1 LALSCFQRAFGFFR
15 VNAPTGDFMP
25 ANDNESNYKAFWALA
40 LLLLGGAGHEASAA
54 LITTGA
60 RITLS
65 PTTFALPIEVVDAVG
80 LTEWTL
86 DLTYDPT
93 DVLINTACDPFGGDP
108 YCSLNTGP
116 VTEGGFFADGAP
128 FNLLVPGVIALD
140 PLTLVQSGFLFGVHG
155 AFGGIPPGPSGS
167 GTLAFIQFILLG
179 DGDSPIDVGGE
190 DPTPVFEP
198 GALALLMFGLL
209 ALAIGRSATLVRA

>member
-1 LALSCFQRAFGFFR
+1 MATH
-15 VNAPTGDFMP
+15 N
-25 ANDNESNYKAFWALA
+25 NESNYKAFWVLA
-40 LLLLGGAGHEASAA
+40 LLLLGAAGREASAA
-54 LITTGA
+54 LITTGT

-80 LTEWTL
+80 LTEWTF
-86 DLTYDPT
+86 DLTYDPS

-116 VTEGGFFADGAP
+116 VTEGEFFAAGAP
-128 FNLLVPGVIALD
+128 FNLLVPGFIALN
-140 PLTLVQSGFLFGVHG
+140 PVTLAQSGVLFGVHG

-190 DPTPVFEP
+190 DPTPVSEP
-198 GALALLMFGLL
+198 GALALL
-209 ALAIGRSATLVRA
+209 AIGLFVLGAKARKRISMR